1 MGGGSARTP
10 PWRYQLPF
18 CGGCTIQSQIS
29 WLFQIWYLLSS
40 GKVIFHF
47 FLVTSTK
54 KMASKIFF
62 AIKKE
67 RFFEK
72 NGQKHCFHK
81 NICIFCF
88 NYVISMLWEIFW
100 GALHVYRSKI
110 GDVQNSCHT
119 RDIFESLRPR
129 GCSWRGYAT
138 QEADQELKW
147 KLRTISVW
155 ENWVLEF
162 LGCHSWDTRGGFART
177 PPRMGQYPQ
186 KARME

>member
-1 MGGGSARTP
+1 MGGGPHGP
-10 PWRYQLPF
+10 PL
-18 CGGCTIQSQIS
+18 GVIS
-29 WLFQIWYLLSS
+29 CHSVEDAPSNPKFLDFSKFDTY
-40 GKVIFHF
+40 FHLVKWF
-47 FLVTSTK
+47 F
-54 KMASKIFF
+54 IFF
-62 AIKKE
+62 GNFYKKNGVKKFFRHKKE
-67 RFFEK
+67 RFFDE

-88 NYVISMLWEIFW
+88 NYVISMLWGIFW
-100 GALHVYRSKI
+100 GALHICRSKI

-162 LGCHSWDTRGGFART
+162 LGSQSWDTKGGSART
-177 PPRMGQYPQ
+177 PPHMGQ
-186 KARME
+186 